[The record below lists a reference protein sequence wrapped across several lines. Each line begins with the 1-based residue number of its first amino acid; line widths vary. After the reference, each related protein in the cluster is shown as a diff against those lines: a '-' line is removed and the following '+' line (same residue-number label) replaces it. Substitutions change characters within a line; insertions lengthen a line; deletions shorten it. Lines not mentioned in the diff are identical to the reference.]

1 MARYFSYLLFL
12 CAAAFGVRAQN
23 FDINAVEVEV
33 NMNPAR
39 YRTLLD
45 RFERAD
51 TTLSAGELALV
62 YFGYAFTPEYVPFE
76 SFANVQTAYEEADYM
91 RAEQLAADALKLNPV
106 SLELSVIALASADH
120 LRGEGGFGRKIL
132 DYGTRCD
139 FIATAILS
147 SGSGTSAASPFHV
160 IAWSDVSRILRNVL
174 GVERVVDR
182 TKVGPVDAVKV
193 VFPGSDRQHIIYFD
207 NTREN
212 LSKPR
217 P

>member
-1 MARYFSYLLFL
+1 MLRYLTYILFVL
-12 CAAAFGVRAQN
+12 AAVSGVKAQH
-23 FDINAVEVEV
+23 FDINAVEEEV
-33 NMNPAR
+33 NMHPAR
-39 YRTLLD
+39 YRSLLE

-51 TTLSAGELALV
+51 TTLSDSELSLV
-62 YFGYAFTPEYVPFE
+62 YYGYAFTPEYVPFE
-76 SFANVQTAYEEADYM
+76 SFANVQSAYEEADYL

-106 SLELSVIALASADH
+106 SLELSVIALAAADH
-120 LRGEGGFGRKIL
+120 LRGEGRFGHKML

-182 TKVGPVDAVKV
+182 TKVGSVDAVKV

-217 P
+217 L

>member
-1 MARYFSYLLFL
+1 MLRYLTYILFVL
-12 CAAAFGVRAQN
+12 AAVSGVKAQH

-33 NMNPAR
+33 NMHPAR
-39 YRTLLD
+39 YRSLLE
-45 RFERAD
+45 RFGRAD
-51 TTLSAGELALV
+51 TTLSDSELSLV
-62 YFGYAFTPEYVPFE
+62 YYGYAFTPEYVPFE
-76 SFANVQTAYEEADYM
+76 SFANVQSAYEEADYL

-106 SLELSVIALASADH
+106 SLELSVIALAAADH
-120 LRGEGGFGRKIL
+120 LRGEGRFGHKML

-182 TKVGPVDAVKV
+182 TKVGSVDAVKV

-217 P
+217 L